1 MKTSIWIVLLG
12 MSVLGL
18 LLLTAAGCGSATYLA
33 NDMGSVGSGGGED
46 GATGGGNDGA
56 MMTGGDMAG
65 MMQVTVVGTWLSTGA
80 NIAKGFTQAPFNVK
94 SITGVFKADSTYS
107 VTAVD
112 MSGKMTVTSGT
123 WTSMPSSVAGIFNLL
138 QNQTQ
143 PSAATA
149 KGIYQIDATQS
160 PPLLTLEGIQT
171 SPSLGA
177 SPPTAEQGFGST
189 TVNGQKTSDWIQKY
203 VRQ

>member
-1 MKTSIWIVLLG
+1 MKTSTWILLL
-12 MSVLGL
+12 SLSLLGL
-18 LLLTAAGCGSATYLA
+18 LFFQVAGCGSATYLA
-33 NDMGSVGSGGGED
+33 NDMGPVGSGGGDD
-46 GATGGGNDGA
+46 GSTSGGQDGSQQ
-56 MMTGGDMAG
+56 TGGDMAG
-65 MMQVTVVGTWLSTGA
+65 MTPVTVVGTWLSTGA
-80 NIAKGFTQAPFNVK
+80 NLAKGFTQAPFNVQ

-107 VTAVD
+107 VTSVD
-112 MSGKMTVTSGT
+112 MSGKMTTSAGT
-123 WTSMPSSVAGIFNLL
+123 WTSMPSSVAGIFDFQ

-160 PPLLTLEGIQT
+160 PPMLTLEGVQV

-177 SPPTAEQGFGST
+177 SPPTAAQGFGST